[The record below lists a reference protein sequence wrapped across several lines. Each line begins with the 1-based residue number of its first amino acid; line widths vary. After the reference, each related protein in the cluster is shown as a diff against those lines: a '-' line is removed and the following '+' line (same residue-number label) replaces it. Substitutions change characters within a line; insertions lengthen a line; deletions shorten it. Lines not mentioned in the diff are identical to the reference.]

1 MCRYPSSRSERTRNG
16 AIRRILAPVESGGI
30 VALLVALLTCAAP
43 AFAQQAPTAKPPV
56 APVPKLRVLLDL
68 AGGSFAIRA
77 PDGTPAGFDVDLV
90 RGLCVRLKA
99 ECAFEVVEWD
109 DLRAELA
116 AGRADIGAGGI
127 EIPASIADKLV
138 YSAPYGRIAVSLAV
152 PRGTK
157 IDVTPVGLKG
167 KRIATQRGTRNAR
180 WLAELA
186 DVRLLSFETPE
197 EAVAALVDGAAD
209 GYLDDR
215 PTVAAWLKTPQ
226 GACCELAKPDVR
238 DIRATG
244 PGVALALKPDDAKL
258 KDAVDKALAGLQADG
273 TIPRLASRLLGFPFP

>member
-1 MCRYPSSRSERTRNG
+1 MRECAG
-16 AIRRILAPVESGGI
+16 ARDGTSLRGI
-30 VALLVALLTCAAP
+30 VAFLVALLACAAP
-43 AFAQQAPTAKPPV
+43 AFAQQAPATKPPA
-56 APVPKLRVLLDL
+56 APVPKLRVLVDL
-68 AGGSFAIRA
+68 SGGPFAIRA
-77 PDGTPAGFDVDLV
+77 PDGAPAGFDIDLV
-90 RGLCVRLKA
+90 RGLCVQLKA

-109 DLRAELA
+109 DLRAKLA
-116 AGRADIGAGGI
+116 AGKADIGAGGI
-127 EIPASIADKLV
+127 EIPGATTDRLV

-152 PRGTK
+152 PKGAK
-157 IDVTPVGLKG
+157 IDVSPAGLKG

-226 GACCELAKPDVR
+226 GDCCELARPDVR
-238 DIRATG
+238 DVRATG
-244 PGVALALKPDDAKL
+244 PGVALALRPDDAKF
-258 KDAVDKALAGLQADG
+258 KEAIDKALAGLQTDG